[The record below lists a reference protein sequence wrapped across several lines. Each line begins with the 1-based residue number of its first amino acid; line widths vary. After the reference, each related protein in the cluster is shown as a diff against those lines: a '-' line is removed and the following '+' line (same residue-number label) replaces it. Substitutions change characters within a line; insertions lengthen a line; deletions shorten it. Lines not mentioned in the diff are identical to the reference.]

1 MDQWIQAV
9 TMHLPLRLIN
19 KRQAL
24 PSRSIFSS
32 CELRLWRLDQLWEH
46 PWICRFG
53 DHIQPLEITGF
64 PNKCAQRTSFPNFL
78 KKSINGLGTNWVYH
92 RNLASSGT
100 SRRRPWVALSC
111 AAAAEPG
118 RTCSR
123 SDRSAA
129 LAACR
134 NGQSPDVDFET
145 SKTNRPFE
153 AREIPEKIFIRPPT
167 IEYANRLLGD
177 VFPFL
182 FVCFFFVVFIC
193 IFIFHFFNFE
203 SDLEDLMS

>member
-1 MDQWIQAV
+1 MDQGIQAV
-9 TMHLPLRLIN
+9 TMHLPLWLIH

-46 PWICRFG
+46 PWICWFG
-53 DHIQPLEITGF
+53 DHIQPPEITGF
-64 PNKCAQRTSFPNFL
+64 PNKYAQGTSFPNFL
-78 KKSINGLGTNWVYH
+78 KKSITGLGANWLYH

-100 SRRRPWVALSC
+100 SRHRPWVALSC
-111 AAAAEPG
+111 AATAVPG

-134 NGQSPDVDFET
+134 NGQSPDVDFAT

-153 AREIPEKIFIRPPT
+153 AREIPGKIFFYGPPQ
-167 IEYANRLLGD
+167 
-177 VFPFL
+177 
-182 FVCFFFVVFIC
+182 
-193 IFIFHFFNFE
+193 
-203 SDLEDLMS
+203 

>member
-1 MDQWIQAV
+1 MDQCIQAV

-19 KRQAL
+19 KRQTL
-24 PSRSIFSS
+24 PSRSIFSA

-46 PWICRFG
+46 PWPIWG
-53 DHIQPLEITGF
+53 PHPATW
-64 PNKCAQRTSFPNFL
+64 NHWASQRTSFPNL
-78 KKSINGLGTNWVYH
+78 KKSINGLGANWVYH
-92 RNLASSGT
+92 RNRASSGT
-100 SRRRPWVALSC
+100 SRHRPWVALSC
-111 AAAAEPG
+111 AAAAAPG

-153 AREIPEKIFIRPPT
+153 ARENPGKDFHTAPPQ
-167 IEYANRLLGD
+167 
-177 VFPFL
+177 
-182 FVCFFFVVFIC
+182 
-193 IFIFHFFNFE
+193 
-203 SDLEDLMS
+203 